1 MQASQAKNEV
11 RLPRAVVERSAR
23 IQASINARQQPA
35 EPEPSPNP
43 TGVAPPQPLEP
54 QSDPRDSDPAYWKQ
68 RFNVVDGR
76 IKAISEERRSERFA
90 WEQQVAELNA
100 QIHTLRAGAPAA
112 PTDVSRF
119 FTPEQVEKFGEEQ
132 CRVMATAAEAA
143 ADAKI
148 QAAIATQVQP
158 LVDAR
163 KNDQAAAAADAT
175 QRFWDA
181 LAEQY
186 PQCRAVDVTPGW
198 HAWLAE
204 TDESSGLTRQSIAVS
219 LAQRQDVVRLAKMF
233 RQYEESTRAPT
244 PPVAPHGSAGNG
256 GGNAPPPQA
265 AAQGGYPSQS
275 EIKDFYKRSAIGK
288 VKDEERIA
296 FEARLKPRTA

>member
-11 RLPRAVVERSAR
+11 RLPRAVQAR
-23 IQASINARQQPA
+23 VDRNQAVIDAQRQPA

-43 TGVAPPQPLEP
+43 TEVAPPRPPEVQV
-54 QSDPRDSDPAYWKQ
+54 DPRDSDPAYWKQ

-76 IKAISEERRSERFA
+76 IKAISEERRSERFT

-100 QIHTLRAGAPAA
+100 QIRSLQAGTSTAL
-112 PTDVSRF
+112 TDVSAY

-132 CRVMATAAEAA
+132 CRVMATAAQAA
-143 ADAKI
+143 AKKEAQELI
-148 QAAIATQVQP
+148 ETQVKP

-163 KNDQAAAAADAT
+163 KADQTAAAEATT
-175 QRFWDA
+175 QRFWD
-181 LAEQY
+181 LLTEQY
-186 PQCRAVDVTPGW
+186 PQCREVDVTPGW

-204 TDESSGLTRQSIAVS
+204 TDDASGVTRQSIAVA

-233 RQYEESTRAPT
+233 RQYEESTRAPV
-244 PPVAPHGSAGNG
+244 PPAAPHGTAGNG
-256 GGNAPPPQA
+256 GGNAPPPAQV
-265 AAQGGYPSQS
+265 AQGGYPSQG
-275 EIKDFYKRSAIGK
+275 EIKEFYKRSALGK